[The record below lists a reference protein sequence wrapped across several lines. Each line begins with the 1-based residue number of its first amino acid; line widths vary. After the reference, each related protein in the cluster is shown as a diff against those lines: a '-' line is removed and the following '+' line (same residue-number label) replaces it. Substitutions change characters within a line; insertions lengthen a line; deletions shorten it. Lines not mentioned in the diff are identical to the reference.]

1 MDGCQE
7 ARNAITIVEVPCPN
21 CRGSMEFFIKDGF
34 LAVDA
39 LCDWALQREDVESVL
54 AETER
59 KNRPS
64 QNVLRRCRFVLEH
77 EGPTL
82 WWRRKK

>member
-21 CRGSMEFFIKDGF
+21 CEGSMEFFIKDGF

-39 LCDWALQREDVESVL
+39 LCDSCGYTIPAGSS
-54 AETER
+54 TEQGQ
-59 KNRPS
+59 RPS
-64 QNVLRRCRFVLEH
+64 
-77 EGPTL
+77 
-82 WWRRKK
+82 KSA